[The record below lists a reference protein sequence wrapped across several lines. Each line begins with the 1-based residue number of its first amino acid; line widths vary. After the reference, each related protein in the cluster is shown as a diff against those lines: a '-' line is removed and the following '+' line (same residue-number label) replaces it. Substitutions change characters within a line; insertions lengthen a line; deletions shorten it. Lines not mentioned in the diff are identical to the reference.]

1 MAIIGADM
9 KVKTFRKARLR
20 AGLSQIEVAQCV
32 GVSQAPEFRPALK
45 VRFSFIYPP
54 PIIGS

>member
-1 MAIIGADM
+1 M